1 MKTDGLVDVKEL
13 ETIHRTNIMTAYSS
27 GMSVIEITDA
37 LQANKVE
44 FVYEILRSSRLIPLL
59 DKRDNKSSREL
70 DSRLQAAL
78 KKRSY
83 SFNLWCLSWKLNPAE
98 TAEMLKRSPEKAVS
112 SAHEAV
118 RRDFPEVYCE
128 MFGGTP
134 SENSWREKKSL
145 PRLSL
150 NVVWDETRKGYIA
163 SVPEIPGVMAKGNKW
178 MSALDNMLAVLRLQR
193 YIGLLG
199 NVLKMRGNLSLCP

>member
-1 MKTDGLVDVKEL
+1 
-13 ETIHRTNIMTAYSS
+13 
-27 GMSVIEITDA
+27 
-37 LQANKVE
+37 
-44 FVYEILRSSRLIPLL
+44 
-59 DKRDNKSSREL
+59 
-70 DSRLQAAL
+70 
-78 KKRSY
+78 
-83 SFNLWCLSWKLNPAE
+83 LNPAE
-98 TAEMLKRSPEKAVS
+98 TAEILKRAPEKAVS

-134 SENSWREKKSL
+134 SENSWRERKIL

-150 NVVWDETRKGYIA
+150 NVAWDETRKGYIA

-199 NVLKMRGNLSLCP
+199 NALKMRGNLSLCP

>member
-1 MKTDGLVDVKEL
+1 MQTDGLVDVKEL
-13 ETIHRTNIMTAYSS
+13 EAIHRTNIMTAYSS
-27 GMSVIEITDA
+27 GMSVIEITDT

-59 DKRDNKSSREL
+59 EKRDNKSSREL
-70 DSRLQAAL
+70 DSLLQAAL

-128 MFGGTP
+128 LFGGTSP
-134 SENSWREKKSL
+134 ENSWRERKSF